1 MNINDVFAANINI
14 SVRML
19 IKRLDICKKQQTTIK
34 HKQASMGST
43 VTVILILSLSEGD
56 ICG

>member
-43 VTVILILSLSEGD
+43 VTVILILSL
-56 ICG
+56 